1 MCISN
6 KQVSL
11 ESTRAHLQ
19 KQLRQK
25 EADCNRMAVQ
35 IRVGRHETVALIQQL
50 VALCDEVKLLSCVLE
65 K

>member
-1 MCISN
+1 MSISN

-35 IRVGRHETVALIQQL
+35 IRVGRGGNVG
-50 VALCDEVKLLSCVLE
+50 VLTHRICM
-65 K
+65 

>member
-35 IRVGRHETVALIQQL
+35 IRVGRHDRVALTQQL
-50 VALCDEVKLLSCVLE
+50 VVLCDEVKLWGEVVAW
-65 K
+65 

>member
-1 MCISN
+1 MSISN

-35 IRVGRHETVALIQQL
+35 IRVGRNGNVR
-50 VALCDEVKLLSCVLE
+50 VL
-65 K
+65 KQYIPRYMHVIKAN